1 MEVEFLSDSAS
12 TLTKKKKTFTEI
24 MEEQFPL
31 YLDAGMS
38 PADYWDG
45 DVTYVKGYREVL
57 ERRREWQNQML
68 WMQGL
73 YFYNALTAVMP
84 ALSIKSKSTNI
95 EPYLE
100 KPFPITERSVREE
113 REQKEKDQYEK
124 NLSFMKSFAA
134 FANRKF
140 AKKSGVKSDG

>member
-1 MEVEFLSDSAS
+1 MEVEFLEDSAS
-12 TLTKKKKTFTEI
+12 TLQKKSKTFAEI
-24 MEEQFPL
+24 MEEQFPI

-45 DVTYVKGYREVL
+45 DVTYVKAYREVL

-100 KPFPITERSVREE
+100 KPFPITNRSVREDK
-113 REQKEKDQYEK
+113 EQKEKEQFEK
-124 NLSFMKSFAA
+124 NISYMKSFAA
-134 FANRKF
+134 FANKKF
-140 AKKSGVKSDG
+140 SKKSEVKI